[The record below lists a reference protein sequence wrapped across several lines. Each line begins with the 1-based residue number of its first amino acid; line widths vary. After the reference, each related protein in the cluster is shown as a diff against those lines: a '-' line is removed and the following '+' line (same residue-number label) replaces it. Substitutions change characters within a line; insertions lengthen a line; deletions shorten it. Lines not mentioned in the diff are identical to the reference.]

1 MVTPPPRVQ
10 APGIVWAA
18 ADKPLLAGG
27 RQRWPWAAPA
37 FRRPSLPSVWM
48 NTYGAIW
55 RGAPRRQPRPRPGTT
70 PSSRWSARAPASW
83 PSGSH
88 SALSRSRPT
97 RAPRELSR
105 ERRKPGPGGWPR
117 GTARRATAVHP
128 PRARRP
134 QILVRVQI
142 VRPTMGFYHSFRG
155 PRTHR
160 RILHPEHR
168 LEPICGGRPR
178 GTRGPACQGWQR
190 EARGGAVVSMY
201 SRVLDCHSARP
212 EYGVL
217 SCGRS

>member
-1 MVTPPPRVQ
+1 M
-10 APGIVWAA
+10 
-18 ADKPLLAGG
+18 
-27 RQRWPWAAPA
+27 AAP
-37 FRRPSLPSVWM
+37 P
-48 NTYGAIW
+48 
-55 RGAPRRQPRPRPGTT
+55 APRHYAEFEVISTRSGELAIGVALGSEPK
-70 PSSRWSARAPASW
+70 PASKRHGGSTFTATSQAW
-83 PSGSH
+83 AWRVASGH
-88 SALSRSRPT
+88 WATGDRS
-97 RAPRELSR
+97 
-105 ERRKPGPGGWPR
+105 
-117 GTARRATAVHP
+117 HP

-134 QILVRVQI
+134 RILVRVQT

-178 GTRGPACQGWQR
+178 GTRGPAGQGWQR

-217 SCGRS
+217 FCGRS